1 MVKPGTHN
9 ENRAVLYGVC
19 YMKQHDLR
27 QISANQLVQLQP
39 LIESK
44 YSLSEFMF
52 SLSSARAVCVVLCPH
67 LQFTIPGK

>member
-39 LIESK
+39 LIDSK
-44 YSLSEFMF
+44 YSF
-52 SLSSARAVCVVLCPH
+52 SDFRL
-67 LQFTIPGK
+67 